1 MDAEYMNSRAKRYQ
15 FLSTLFRDE
24 ISLEL
29 IKAMQKDEFLTGSTN
44 P

>member
-1 MDAEYMNSRAKRYQ
+1 MDAGYMNSRAKRYQ

-29 IKAMQKDEFLTGSTN
+29 INLKIG
-44 P
+44 